1 MIVDGLPL
9 AWMPRW
15 GKFGVIWASLE
26 SSSHNWAAE
35 QASHLVL
42 VRKHLFPV
50 EKGSQTNS
58 PRFSLEFVE
67 CIQTQNSWARPG
79 NVWTDLISIK
89 RIPSV
94 IYPCFVFRLFLTK
107 KRQLWRK
114 SIFSVKCFQL
124 VNNLRLSWQ
133 WAERSVTIKI
143 SQMGIPF
150 LQNLHLATSS
160 RAFPTA
166 MSFSTSN
173 LNLIQQFQLHY
184 IKRPSWV
191 GGENAIWGNL
201 WTCIG
206 WFGFHTGGCQAS

>member
-15 GKFGVIWASLE
+15 GKLGVIWASLE

-58 PRFSLEFVE
+58 PKFSQILPRICRMYTNAEQLGAPRKCFNRSH
-67 CIQTQNSWARPG
+67 INQTWY
-79 NVWTDLISIK
+79 I
-89 RIPSV
+89 
-94 IYPCFVFRLFLTK
+94 PCFVFRLFLIK
-107 KRQLWRK
+107 KKTALKEVNFLLWNVSNW
-114 SIFSVKCFQL
+114 SIIWGWVGNEQSV
-124 VNNLRLSWQ
+124 VW
-133 WAERSVTIKI
+133 RSRSPKWE
-143 SQMGIPF
+143 SPF

-184 IKRPSWV
+184 IKRP
-191 GGENAIWGNL
+191 
-201 WTCIG
+201 
-206 WFGFHTGGCQAS
+206 WFLQTRGCFKSN

>member
-15 GKFGVIWASLE
+15 GKLGVIWASLE

-67 CIQTQNSWARPG
+67 CIQTQNSWAG

-94 IYPCFVFRLFLTK
+94 IYPCFVFRLFLI
-107 KRQLWRK
+107 K
-114 SIFSVKCFQL
+114 SFEGSHFFAVKCFQL

-143 SQMGIPF
+143 SQMGIPV
-150 LQNLHLATSS
+150 SS
-160 RAFPTA
+160 KPPFGNFFK
-166 MSFSTSN
+166 SFSN
-173 LNLIQQFQLHY
+173 RDVLLNIKSEFDTTVSITLH
-184 IKRPSWV
+184 
-191 GGENAIWGNL
+191 
-201 WTCIG
+201 
-206 WFGFHTGGCQAS
+206 

>member
-1 MIVDGLPL
+1 MVCL
-9 AWMPRW
+9 W
-15 GKFGVIWASLE
+15 LE
-26 SSSHNWAAE
+26 CLVGGSWVWYE
-35 QASHLVL
+35 QVWNPPVTTEQLSKQATLCL
-42 VRKHLFPV
+42 CANTYFQLKKEVRQILL
-50 EKGSQTNS
+50 NS

-143 SQMGIPF
+143 SQMGIPV
-150 LQNLHLATSS
+150 SS
-160 RAFPTA
+160 KPPFGNFFK
-166 MSFSTSN
+166 SFSN
-173 LNLIQQFQLHY
+173 RDVLLNIKSEFDTTVSITLH
-184 IKRPSWV
+184 
-191 GGENAIWGNL
+191 
-201 WTCIG
+201 
-206 WFGFHTGGCQAS
+206 

>member
-79 NVWTDLISIK
+79 NVSTDLLSIK
-89 RIPSV
+89 CIPSV
-94 IYPCFVFRLFLTK
+94 IYPCFVFRLFLIK
-107 KRQLWRK
+107 KKNSFEGIQFFLWNVSNW
-114 SIFSVKCFQL
+114 SIIWGWVGNEQSV
-124 VNNLRLSWQ
+124 VW
-133 WAERSVTIKI
+133 RSRSPKWE
-143 SQMGIPF
+143 SPF

-184 IKRPSWV
+184 IKRP
-191 GGENAIWGNL
+191 
-201 WTCIG
+201 
-206 WFGFHTGGCQAS
+206 WFLQTRGCFKSN